1 MEKILFL
8 DVLPFM
14 IIPPFQYIING
25 VKKQKISLEFNLEN
39 IIKMPHTYLVMMI
52 LQKIA

>member
-1 MEKILFL
+1 MEAILFL

-14 IIPPFQYIING
+14 IIPKYIVIG